1 MEKEEMLDLYDE
13 AGRRIGRAPRRLCHG
28 NPALLHHTSHVVV
41 FHPDGKRLLLQKR
54 SMSKDLLPGLW
65 DTAVGGHLAPGEDYE
80 TGARRELAEELGVTD
95 APELR
100 YLFDS
105 KIRNACESED
115 VRVFG
120 LVSAG
125 PFRFQRSEIDEV
137 RFWSWEE
144 AADERNHRLF
154 TPNLVAEIR
163 RLLDSGVR
171 R

>member
-1 MEKEEMLDLYDE
+1 MGEIKEMQ
-13 AGRRIGRAPRRLCHG
+13 APAKERRLLILG
-28 NPALLHHTSHVVV
+28 AGGFGRVV
-41 FHPDGKRLLLQKR
+41 
-54 SMSKDLLPGLW
+54 
-65 DTAVGGHLAPGEDYE
+65 Y
-80 TGARRELAEELGVTD
+80 ELAEELGVTD